1 MCTHWADKLVP
12 VFSLPCSLTAGSSSP
27 VTDVMSLFYLFLLH
41 SFNMHLEGFS
51 SVQAVHLHASRK
63 IQMLFQRHTCSYTLK
78 NAFSQTAYNIY
89 HSVDCA
95 PRDRSIQRQP
105 RFASATEGRVYWELL
120 DYSACQGHLRGSGHR
135 KGSFSCNGLPHMV
148 MIREQ

>member
-1 MCTHWADKLVP
+1 MCTHWPDKLVP
-12 VFSLPCSLTAGSSSP
+12 VFSLLRSLTAGSSSP
-27 VTDVMSLFYLFLLH
+27 VTDVMSLLFLLLLH
-41 SFNMHLEGFS
+41 SFNMRLEDFS
-51 SVQAVHLHASRK
+51 SVQVVHLHVSRK
-63 IQMLFQRHTCSYTLK
+63 LQMLFQWHTCSYTLK
-78 NAFSQTAYNIY
+78 NAFSHTAYNIY
-89 HSVDCA
+89 HSVNCA

-105 RFASATEGRVYWELL
+105 RFASATGGAIYWELL